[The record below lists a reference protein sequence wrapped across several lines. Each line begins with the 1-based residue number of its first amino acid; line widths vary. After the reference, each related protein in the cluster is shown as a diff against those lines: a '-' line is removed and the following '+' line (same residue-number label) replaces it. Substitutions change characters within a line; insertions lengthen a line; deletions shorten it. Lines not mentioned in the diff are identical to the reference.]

1 MAVVASAVVVITV
14 EWCSNRPA
22 SVAIYLATIAATDSG
37 RTATKFV
44 AILILKDMP

>member
-1 MAVVASAVVVITV
+1 MALVTGIMVVITA
-14 EWCSNRPA
+14 ERRSNRPA